1 MILVLH
7 YYKSIID
14 GVMTSLIDTFFNLR
28 DLHMYNIQMKI
39 ICPELYLLDKNDY
52 YDFDIDDTQW
62 YEYIDDNGLD
72 VKPYKG
78 NDEKIQFHLKAH
90 NNEITTAI
98 PFLRFNRNFG
108 NFNLFYSIDQ
118 TNKKFKADTIIC
130 SGRLIYEILM
140 GEDIELECD
149 KLIILDSLD
158 TYRSKIGI
166 FPDFDDL
173 FDTMFKNCD
182 IIQLSNPAT
191 FRETKYKQ
199 IEYYH
204 KFSLKRLRALRKT
217 QILKDKSYVFDRTN
231 KEKTMITEGL
241 HFENLGKGIFENA
254 YFGNPVEYKKDG
266 MFMKDGLWYYMN
278 LFGLDA
284 NKNQP
289 IILSKKLISDKLFF
303 NGDDVLRGI
312 L

>member
-1 MILVLH
+1 
-7 YYKSIID
+7 
-14 GVMTSLIDTFFNLR
+14 MTSLIDTFFNLR
-28 DLHMYNIQMKI
+28 DLHMHDIQMKI

-72 VKPYKG
+72 VRPYEG
-78 NDEKIQFHLKAH
+78 NDEKIQFHLKSY

-108 NFNLFYSIDQ
+108 DFNLFYSIDQ

-166 FPDFDDL
+166 FIDFDDL

>member
-1 MILVLH
+1 
-7 YYKSIID
+7 
-14 GVMTSLIDTFFNLR
+14 
-28 DLHMYNIQMKI
+28 MYNIQMKI